1 MTVEVAVGREGSKRS
16 VVAAA
21 GVMVVQRRRWIG
33 MKLMMGAAM
42 NHQSLTAGG
51 SGRELRKGIGNGGVE
66 GLGRTPDSIGIS
78 HAGASVGY
86 RRLPARPQRDDDDR
100 NGGGGG
106 GSSGGTRG
114 GGSSSSGGTGGGV
127 GGEETATP
135 DNWDQMTPRQQ
146 HKWKA
151 HQRKRKSKARAAG
164 MDQSNS
170 VR

>member
-1 MTVEVAVGREGSKRS
+1 MEVDENSEKE
-16 VVAAA
+16 
-21 GVMVVQRRRWIG
+21 
-33 MKLMMGAAM
+33 LE
-42 NHQSLTAGG
+42 TAGWKG
-51 SGRELRKGIGNGGVE
+51 PVELLTP
-66 GLGRTPDSIGIS
+66 LGFPI
-78 HAGASVGY
+78 SVGY

-151 HQRKRKSKARAAG
+151 HQRKRRSKA
-164 MDQSNS
+164 
-170 VR
+170 

>member
-1 MTVEVAVGREGSKRS
+1 MEAENGSIQGLVGTRHNVKDPKSDRVK
-16 VVAAA
+16 
-21 GVMVVQRRRWIG
+21 M
-33 MKLMMGAAM
+33 
-42 NHQSLTAGG
+42 
-51 SGRELRKGIGNGGVE
+51 
-66 GLGRTPDSIGIS
+66 
-78 HAGASVGY
+78 
-86 RRLPARPQRDDDDR
+86 R

-151 HQRKRKSKARAAG
+151 HQRKRRSKA
-164 MDQSNS
+164 
-170 VR
+170 